1 MEMGFCSD
9 SFRVGIRVG
18 IRVRL
23 WKEMALMA
31 GGRKHGKWNMEGYGE
46 SARSQREVRIVRT

>member
-1 MEMGFCSD
+1 MNCGGGKWGSVVI
-9 SFRVGIRVG
+9 SFRVRIRVG

-31 GGRKHGKWNMEGYGE
+31 GGKKAWKMEHGRLW
-46 SARSQREVRIVRT
+46 